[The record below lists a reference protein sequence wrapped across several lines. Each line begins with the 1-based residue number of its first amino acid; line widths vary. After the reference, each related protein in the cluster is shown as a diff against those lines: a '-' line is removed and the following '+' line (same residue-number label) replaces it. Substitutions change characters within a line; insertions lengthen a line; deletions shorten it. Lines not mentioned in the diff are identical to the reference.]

1 METHL
6 SHSTTP
12 ESQKIRNL
20 FFDDPLF
27 EDFAVRALSLDGC
40 PLGEVSATTAQIE
53 EGDRDGWYEQWTA
66 TADRIVALGDES
78 ASAGHAV
85 SARDTYLRA
94 SSYYRTAYLPL
105 YGSPVDPRLVQAF
118 DKETTIFQKA
128 AALMRP
134 PVEPVEIPYEGTTLP
149 GYFCQVDDSDRPR
162 PTLVC
167 TNGYDST
174 INEMYVTFATAL
186 ARGYNLLLFDGP
198 GQGRPLIEQGLV
210 FRPDWENVVTPVV
223 DFALTRPEVDPEKV
237 VLLGWSFGGYLAP
250 RAASGE
256 HRLAACIADPGFWDL
271 FEANKA
277 GLSVLPKET
286 FDKLPDVDPSVLE
299 PFMEKIRAD
308 PKLRWS
314 IVQRNFWVHGIDS
327 LLEFLKVSVDYSL
340 KEAAAQIRCPT
351 LLGWS
356 ESDPLSWNA
365 ERIYDSLTCP
375 RKLIRFMNAE
385 GAGDHCEVRARRLFD
400 QRAFD
405 WLDETLRVSIG
416 TKGAT

>member
-6 SHSTTP
+6 SHTTTP
-12 ESQKIRNL
+12 ESQKTRNL

-40 PLGEVSATTAQIE
+40 PLGEVSTTISQIE
-53 EGDRDGWYEQWTA
+53 EGDRDGWYEQWAA
-66 TADRIVALGDES
+66 TAVRITALGDES
-78 ASAGHAV
+78 ASAGHTV
-85 SARDTYLRA
+85 SARDAYLRA

-118 DKETTIFQKA
+118 DKETTVFQKA
-128 AALMRP
+128 AALMKP
-134 PVEPVEIPYEGTTLP
+134 PVEPVEIPYEGATLP
-149 GYFCQVDDSDRPR
+149 GYFCRVDDSGRPR

-174 INEMYVTFATAL
+174 INEMYVAFATAL

-210 FRPDWENVVTPVV
+210 FRPDWENVVRPVV
-223 DFALTRPEVDPEKV
+223 DFALTWPEVNPEKV

-277 GLSVLPKET
+277 GLSSLPRKT
-286 FDKLPDVDPSVLE
+286 FDELPDVDPSVLK

-314 IVQRNFWVHGIDS
+314 ILQRNFWVHGVDS
-327 LLEFLKVSVDYSL
+327 LLEFLNLSEFYSL

-375 RKLIRFMNAE
+375 RKLVRFMNAE

-405 WLDETLRVSIG
+405 WLDETLGVSTGIKGG
-416 TKGAT
+416 T

>member
-12 ESQKIRNL
+12 ESQKTRNL

-78 ASAGHAV
+78 SSAGHAV

-327 LLEFLKVSVDYSL
+327 LLEFLQVSVDYSL

>member
-1 METHL
+1 M
-6 SHSTTP
+6 
-12 ESQKIRNL
+12 
-20 FFDDPLF
+20 
-27 EDFAVRALSLDGC
+27 RALSLDGC
-40 PLGEVSATTAQIE
+40 PLGEISATISQIE
-53 EGDRDGWYEQWTA
+53 KGDRDGWYEQWAA
-66 TADRIVALGDES
+66 TAERIVALDDES

-85 SARDTYLRA
+85 SARDAYLR
-94 SSYYRTAYLPL
+94 SSNYYRTAYLPL

-118 DKETTIFQKA
+118 DKETTVFRKA
-128 AALMRP
+128 AALMRS
-134 PVEPVEIPYEGTTLP
+134 PVESVEIPYEGTTLP
-149 GYFCQVDDSDRPR
+149 GYFCQVDDSGRPR

-174 INEMYVTFATAL
+174 INEMYVAFAGAL
-186 ARGYNLLLFDGP
+186 PRGYNLLLFDGP

-256 HRLAACIADPGFWDL
+256 HRLAACSADPGFWDL

-277 GLSVLPKET
+277 GLSALPRKT

-314 IVQRNFWVHGIDS
+314 IVQRNFWVHGVDS
-327 LLEFLKVSVDYSL
+327 LLEFLKLSVDYSL
-340 KEAAAQIRCPT
+340 KEVAAQIRCPT

-356 ESDPLSWNA
+356 ESAPLSWNV

-375 RKLIRFMNAE
+375 RKLVRFMDAE

-405 WLDETLRVSIG
+405 WLDETLSVSPG
-416 TKGAT
+416 TKGGT

>member
-12 ESQKIRNL
+12 ESQKTRNL

>member
-6 SHSTTP
+6 EHTTAP
-12 ESQKIRNL
+12 PNEKTRNI

-27 EDFAVRALSLDGC
+27 EDFAVRALSLDRC
-40 PLGEVSATTAQIE
+40 PLGEVSTTASRIE
-53 EGDRDGWYEQWTA
+53 EGDRDGWYREWIA
-66 TADRIVALGDES
+66 TADRIAAVGEES

-85 SARDTYLRA
+85 SARDAYLRA

-105 YGSPVDPRLVQAF
+105 YGSPVDPRLVEAF
-118 DKETTIFQKA
+118 DKETTVFQKA
-128 AALMRP
+128 AALMRS

-149 GYFCQVDDSDRPR
+149 GYFCQPDDSGRPR

-186 ARGYNLLLFDGP
+186 PRGYNLLLFDGP

-223 DFALTRPEVDPEKV
+223 EFALTRPEVNPEKV

-277 GLSVLPKET
+277 GLSSLPKET

-314 IVQRNFWVHGIDS
+314 IIQRNFWVHGVDS
-327 LLEFLKVSVDYSL
+327 LLEFLKVSVEYTL

-356 ESDPLSWNA
+356 EGDPLSWNA
-365 ERIYDSLTCP
+365 ERIYDALTP
-375 RKLIRFMNAE
+375 PKELVRFMNAE
-385 GAGDHCEVRARRLFD
+385 GAGDHCEVRARPLFD

-405 WLDETLRVSIG
+405 WLDKVL
-416 TKGAT
+416 A

>member
-1 METHL
+1 MEAHL
-6 SHSTTP
+6 GYSTAP
-12 ESQKIRNL
+12 EREETRSI

-40 PLGEVSATTAQIE
+40 PLGEVSTTSSRIE
-53 EGDRDGWYEQWTA
+53 AGDRDGWYQQWTA
-66 TADRIVALGDES
+66 TAERVTAVGDES
-78 ASAGHAV
+78 ARAGHAV
-85 SARDTYLRA
+85 SARDAYLRA

-105 YGSPVDPRLVQAF
+105 YGSPVDPRLVEAF
-118 DKETTIFQKA
+118 DKETAVFQKA
-128 AALMRP
+128 ASLTVP
-134 PVEPVEIPYEGTTLP
+134 PVEPVEIPFEGGTTLP
-149 GYFCQVDDSDRPR
+149 GYFCRVDDSGRPR

-174 INEMYVTFATAL
+174 INEMYIAFAPAL

-210 FRPDWENVVTPVV
+210 VRPDWENVVRPVI
-223 DFALTRPEVDPEKV
+223 DYALTRPEIDPNKI

-256 HRLAACIADPGFWDL
+256 HRLAACIADPGFWSL

-277 GLSVLPKET
+277 SLSALPKQT
-286 FDKLPDVDPSVLE
+286 FDKLPDVDPAVLE
-299 PFMEKIRAD
+299 PFMEKIRAV

-314 IVQRNFWVHGIDS
+314 VVQRNFWVHGVTS
-327 LLEFLKVSVDYSL
+327 LLEFLKVSEDYSL
-340 KEAAAQIRCPT
+340 KEVTAQIRCPT

-365 ERIYDSLTCP
+365 TRIYDSLTCP
-375 RKLIRFMNAE
+375 RKLVRFKNAE
-385 GAGDHCEVRARRLFD
+385 GAGDHCEVRARPLFD

-405 WLDETLRVSIG
+405 WLAETLE
-416 TKGAT
+416 